1 VEKTVKDLCFLI
13 KEMSTDLRNIARQ
26 EELSSEARTAWRRLA
41 IELDDLAQQLYWAS
55 FVDNDAEISE
65 LSHIIK
71 ESGKEADR
79 VNQELKEVVNAFK
92 KAREFTQGATEVVDK
107 IGEQAKNMKE
117 KLNTVEKILG
127 NFGIEVE
134 LG

>member
-1 VEKTVKDLCFLI
+1 
-13 KEMSTDLRNIARQ
+13 MSTDLRNIARQ
-26 EELSSEARTAWRRLA
+26 EKLSSEASTAWRRLA

-55 FVDNDAEISE
+55 FVDNDAKISE
-65 LSHIIK
+65 LSRIIK
-71 ESGKEADR
+71 ESGEEADR
-79 VNQELKEVVNAFK
+79 VSQELKEAANAFK

-107 IGEQAKNMKE
+107 IGEQAKNIKE
-117 KLNTVEKILG
+117 KLDTVEKILG